1 MPPVRTR
8 QIHATIALFAFGG
21 LLARAEPAFAQGF
34 GIGPRIAWVT
44 RNSDANIDV
53 DVDTMRYFGGQI
65 RMLSSRFGFEVSL
78 DRHSES
84 LEIINQKVTE
94 TPIQTSLLLR
104 LATGRVSPFLLGGP
118 GWYKRSVEPLDG
130 AGNSVST
137 TEFGWHAGIGL
148 EILANRHFGVHGDY
162 RYTFLDFGHDDNEDR
177 GLIGGLL
184 PGHRGSMWTLGFT
197 VYF

>member
-8 QIHATIALFAFGG
+8 QIHATIALAAFGC
-21 LLARAEPAFAQGF
+21 LVAQAAPAFAQGF

-44 RNSDANIDV
+44 PNSDANIDV

-84 LEIINQKVTE
+84 LEVINQKITE

-130 AGNSVST
+130 AGDSVST

-148 EILANRHFGVHGDY
+148 EVLANRHFGVHGDY